1 MLAASKAEAEHL
13 ALAPRDARRDARD
26 DNDDDTVDG
35 VREVLDDDD
44 DDDDDDALAMRAS
57 VACETLT
64 T

>member
-35 VREVLDDDD
+35 VRDVLDD